1 MEIFAK
7 LGINGPIF
15 LAQVVNFFLLLYILK
30 RLLYRPI
37 LKILKER
44 ELKIKKGLLEAE
56 KAEIKLRE
64 VRESVEEKIK
74 EANKEAD
81 KILAKAYKEG
91 EKERIAM
98 IAETKEDINR
108 MKEDT
113 VKELRKEKEDIL
125 LQVRAETGKLVI
137 EIARKIIPSKISEK
151 EEGEWLSEIEKEINN

>member
-151 EEGEWLSEIEKEINN
+151 EESEWLSEIEKEINN